1 MHEPGELEGRVALV
15 TGSSRNIGRA
25 IAETLAAEGARVLIN
40 ASRSEDQ
47 ARETVGG
54 IQANG
59 GTALLVMA
67 DVTDPSAV
75 ERMVATA
82 LAEWG
87 RIDIL
92 VNNANVHGVKPFEDL
107 TYEDWRGT
115 MSVALDAVFHC
126 TKACYP
132 AIVRSGGGSIVN
144 IGGSAGHMPYEGR
157 VPVSAA
163 KAGLAGM
170 TRSLAYEAARHNI
183 NVNCIAPGPV
193 NTVRDVPSR
202 SDPKRI
208 PMRRFAE
215 TGEVANVVRML
226 CGSAGRYI
234 TGQTL
239 HVNGGLFMNN

>member
-1 MHEPGELEGRVALV
+1 MSNPGELEGRVAVV

-25 IAETLAAEGARVLIN
+25 IAETLAAQGARVLIN

-47 ARETVGG
+47 ARETVRA
-54 IQANG
+54 IQQKG
-59 GTALLVMA
+59 GTALLAMA
-67 DVTDPSAV
+67 DVTDPGAV
-75 ERMVATA
+75 ERMARTA
-82 LAEWG
+82 LDEWG

-92 VNNANVHGVKPFEDL
+92 VNNANVHGVKRFDEL
-107 TYEDWRGT
+107 TYDDWRGT
-115 MSVALDAVFHC
+115 MNVALDAVFHC

-132 AIVRSGGGSIVN
+132 AIIRSGGGSIVN

-170 TRSLAYEAARHNI
+170 TRALAYEAARHNI

-208 PMRRFAE
+208 PMGRFAE

-226 CGSAGRYI
+226 CGAEGRYI